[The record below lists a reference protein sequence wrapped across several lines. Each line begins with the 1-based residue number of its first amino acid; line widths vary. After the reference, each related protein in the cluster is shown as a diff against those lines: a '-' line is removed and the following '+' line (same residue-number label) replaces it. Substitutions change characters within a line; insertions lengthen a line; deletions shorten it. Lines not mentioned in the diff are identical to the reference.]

1 MTELEQAQ
9 TLNIRAS
16 RRGQLMA
23 DLPGPFG
30 SGKHTRAAANGFL
43 AGQSAGGGCG
53 CLFLIAVIVF
63 LVAVLNGFTMH

>member
-1 MTELEQAQ
+1 M
-9 TLNIRAS
+9 S
-16 RRGQLMA
+16 

-30 SGKHTRAAANGFL
+30 SGKHTNAALGGFQ
-43 AGQSAGGGCG
+43 AGQNASGCCG